1 MSSNEEELVSL
12 GTVRDLVGK
21 DGQIYPS
28 NSNNL
33 RNLSKRLLITLEDKA
48 GTKETVLTSPEV
60 NRRLRSKEIQLA
72 EILDYPVYL
81 TQVTDENGTVT
92 EQARIGVNQGAEVK
106 VMAVKATAP
115 AIKETKA
122 TLEDYQ
128 SYLRY

>member
-12 GTVRDLVGK
+12 GTVRELVGK
-21 DGQIYPS
+21 DGRIYPS

-48 GTKETVLTSPEV
+48 GTKEIVLTSPEV

-92 EQARIGVNQGAEVK
+92 EQARIGVDQGAEVTEL
-106 VMAVKATAP
+106 AVKANAA
-115 AIKETKA
+115 AIKATKP
-122 TLEDYQ
+122 TLADYQ

>member
-12 GTVRDLVGK
+12 GTIRDLIGK

-33 RNLSKRLLITLEDKA
+33 RNVSKRLLITLEDKA
-48 GTKETVLTSPEV
+48 GTKEIVLTSPEV